1 MASDTNQT
9 SPPVG
14 AAAAMEIPQ
23 PSSLRMVLTMGGI
36 GLFCGVLIV
45 LTFQL
50 TLPTIT
56 LNKARALEKAI
67 FEVVP
72 AATTKTTFKQVG
84 DELERLEGEDPIAT
98 KYYAGYD
105 DEGKL
110 VGIALEAAG
119 MGFQDIVSILYGYS
133 TECKCVIGM
142 KVMASKETPGLGTK
156 IETDPAFRSN
166 FDAMSVALTGDGG
179 AIADPIVLVKK
190 GKKTESWQVEAITGA
205 TISSQ
210 AIADILQKST
220 AVLIPVIEKN
230 LAVLEGGAP

>member
-1 MASDTNQT
+1 MSNDTNHT
-9 SPPVG
+9 PP
-14 AAAAMEIPQ
+14 AAAMQAPQ

-50 TLPTIT
+50 TLPIIT
-56 LNKARALEKAI
+56 VNKARALEKAI
-67 FEVVP
+67 FDVVP
-72 AATTKTTFKQVG
+72 AATSKTTFKQVG
-84 DELERLEGEDPIAT
+84 DRLEPLEGEDPIAT

-119 MGFQDIVSILYGYS
+119 QGFQDIVSILYGYS
-133 TECKCVIGM
+133 PECKCVIGM

-156 IETDPAFRSN
+156 IETDPAFRAN
-166 FDAMSVALTGDGG
+166 FDALDVSLDADGSS
-179 AIADPIVLVKK
+179 IANPATLVKP
-190 GKKTESWQVEAITGA
+190 GKKTELWQIESITGA

-210 AIADILQKST
+210 AIADILEKST

-230 LAVLEGGAP
+230 LDVLEGGAP